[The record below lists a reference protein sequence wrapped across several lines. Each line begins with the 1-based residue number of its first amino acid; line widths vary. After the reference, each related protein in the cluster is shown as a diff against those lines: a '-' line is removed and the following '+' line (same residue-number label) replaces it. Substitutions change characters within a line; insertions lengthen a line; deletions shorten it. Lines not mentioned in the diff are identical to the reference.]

1 MMYPA
6 RESAREVYGHYAPA
20 PARIQSKRVII
31 TGPGENNFNSRVSM
45 FGKNNKK
52 SIKLERFFPEL
63 AQGC

>member
-31 TGPGENNFNSRVSM
+31 TGPGE
-45 FGKNNKK
+45 
-52 SIKLERFFPEL
+52 
-63 AQGC
+63 